1 MTTDSLSQIGYFV
14 KDWAIL
20 VNGQLTILPSG
31 QTAAGRTGF
40 IRQANS
46 ARHPVSPA
54 AQCFSAPITSGVR
67 FRQKT
72 VGTGR
77 SPCQKNEKLTCSL
90 GAALV

>member
-54 AQCFSAPITSGVR
+54 AQCFSDRSRQVCGSVKKPSAPGDRHV
-67 FRQKT
+67 KKM
-72 VGTGR
+72 
-77 SPCQKNEKLTCSL
+77 KN
-90 GAALV
+90 